1 MKNRKW
7 IFAGISLFILGAGI
21 GLWSSRQSRASSP
34 EGEIVG
40 ITDYLIAW
48 DEEWQAIEAYH
59 SSQTGY
65 RAFDPSQGT
74 KTAVSGSINA
84 AGGYVET
91 YPEIFVTK
99 WRIHGHLHYE

>member
-1 MKNRKW
+1 MKNKW
-7 IFAGISLFILGAGI
+7 IFVAIGVFILGAGI
-21 GLWSSRQSRASSP
+21 GFWRGQPSRASSP

-40 ITDYLIAW
+40 ITDALITW
-48 DEEWQAIEAYH
+48 DEEWQAVEAHY
-59 SSQTGY
+59 STKSGY
-65 RAFDPSQGT
+65 ASFDPSAGQQ
-74 KTAVSGSINA
+74 TAVSGSINA